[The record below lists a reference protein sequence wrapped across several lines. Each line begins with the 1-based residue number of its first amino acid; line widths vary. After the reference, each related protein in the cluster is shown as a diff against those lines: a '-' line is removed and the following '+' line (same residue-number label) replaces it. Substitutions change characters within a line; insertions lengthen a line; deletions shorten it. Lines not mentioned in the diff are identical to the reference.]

1 MSLHGTSLRENVVPE
16 KPRRRSA
23 FCVSFFVSL
32 PAHAMWFVI
41 GGVLFCFQVGR
52 FVVDVLYQ
60 FSEHL
65 EQ

>member
-1 MSLHGTSLRENVVPE
+1 LVQIIEENVAPE

-23 FCVSFFVSL
+23 LCFFFCSL

-41 GGVLFCFQVGR
+41 GGVWLQLGR